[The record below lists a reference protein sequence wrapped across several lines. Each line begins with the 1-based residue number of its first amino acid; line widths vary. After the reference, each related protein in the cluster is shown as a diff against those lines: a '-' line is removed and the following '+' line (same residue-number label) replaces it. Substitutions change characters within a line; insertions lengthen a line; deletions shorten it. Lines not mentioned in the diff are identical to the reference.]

1 MLTKGSRAGGVGI
14 KPGLRTVMLHGH
26 PPEASSEGVPLFLQR
41 EVLFPTKQWN
51 HTCELQP
58 VRPGSWACNLVLG
71 HSPEVSSQSWE
82 GQPGRGVFDDPA
94 DVGNLSFASSAFS
107 KTSLNIWKF
116 MVHVL
121 LKPGLENFECYFTSV

>member
-26 PPEASSEGVPLFLQR
+26 TPEASSEGVPLFLQR
-41 EVLFPTKQWN
+41 ELLFPTKQWN

-82 GQPGRGVFDDPA
+82 GQLGRGEVQRSIFLVEVPA
-94 DVGNLSFASSAFS
+94 HPVVRGCGRVGFLGWGGRRKEAASRESR
-107 KTSLNIWKF
+107 
-116 MVHVL
+116 
-121 LKPGLENFECYFTSV
+121 

>member
-14 KPGLRTVMLHGH
+14 KPRLRTVMLHGH

-41 EVLFPTKQWN
+41 ELLFPTKQWN

-82 GQPGRGVFDDPA
+82 GQPGWGEVQRSIFLVEVPA
-94 DVGNLSFASSAFS
+94 HPVVRAAAEWAS
-107 KTSLNIWKF
+107 
-116 MVHVL
+116 
-121 LKPGLENFECYFTSV
+121 